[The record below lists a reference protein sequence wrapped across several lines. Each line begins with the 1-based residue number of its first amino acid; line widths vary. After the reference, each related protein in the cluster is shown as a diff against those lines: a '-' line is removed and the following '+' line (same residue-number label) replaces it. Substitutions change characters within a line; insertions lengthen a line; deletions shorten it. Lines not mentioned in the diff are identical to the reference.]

1 LQLHQLE
8 TFIAVAQCRSFTGA
22 ASKLNLTQPAIS
34 QHIKA
39 LEEEVGVRLVDR
51 STNPVNL
58 TEAGLLLFERATELV
73 RHVDDTRR
81 ALDDLRTGETGIVR
95 LAAGSTTCIYALPE
109 LLEAFRAAHPR
120 INIHI
125 SSGTTRDIVQLLE
138 RSVVDLGIVTTPV
151 KEAWAHSVPLFRDE
165 IVLVGTPGLLRE
177 SYEKGELPEQANMVT
192 IGPEELENWPLVAFK
207 AGYGFREF
215 INQFMVREGLHPN
228 IPIELD
234 NIEAIKELVR
244 VGMGLAFVPISAL
257 GRDVRSPGAFV
268 RVAIR
273 GTERLMRTT
282 SMVRRRG
289 RYVSQ
294 ACRHFMGFVTRWFE
308 DEHDGNEYDGDE
320 HGKGT

>member
-8 TFIAVAQCRSFTGA
+8 TLIAVAQCRSFTGA
-22 ASKLNLTQPAIS
+22 ADELSLTQPAVS
-34 QHIKA
+34 QHIRA
-39 LEEEVGVRLVDR
+39 LEEELGVYLVDR
-51 STNPVNL
+51 STNPVSL
-58 TEAGLLLFERATELV
+58 TEAGLLLFERASEVL
-73 RHVDDTRR
+73 RHIDDTRR
-81 ALDDLRTGETGIVR
+81 ALDDLRSGEIGIVR
-95 LAAGSTTCIYALPE
+95 LAAGSTACIYTLPKV
-109 LLEAFRAAHPR
+109 LEAFRAAHPR

-125 SSGTTRDIVQLLE
+125 SSGTTRDIVRLLE
-138 RSVVDLGIVTTPV
+138 SSVVDLGIVTTPV
-151 KEAWAHSVPLFRDE
+151 QEAWAHSVPLFRDE

-177 SYEKGELPEQANMVT
+177 SYRKGELPGQANMVT

-215 INQFMVREGLHPN
+215 IDQFMVREGLHPN

-244 VGMGLAFVPISAL
+244 VGMGLAFVPQSAL
-257 GRDVRSPGAFV
+257 DRDVRSPGTFV

-282 SMVRRRG
+282 SMVRHRD

-294 ACRHFMGFVTRWFE
+294 ACRHFMGFVTRWFGE
-308 DEHDGNEYDGDE
+308 EQDGDE